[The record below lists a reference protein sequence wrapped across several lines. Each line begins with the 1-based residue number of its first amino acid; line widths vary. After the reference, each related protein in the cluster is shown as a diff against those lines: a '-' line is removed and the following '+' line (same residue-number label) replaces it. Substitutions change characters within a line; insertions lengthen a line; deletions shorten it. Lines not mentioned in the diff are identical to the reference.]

1 MAEGDL
7 KSIENHRESKHLRLE
22 HAPVHPTPPE
32 NYWTTRTQGVAQG
45 ASKLTIQDKKRGV
58 GIGGPNVIGTKT
70 KEPQGILNKI
80 LRTAPVNTPRWA
92 SYGKP

>member
-1 MAEGDL
+1 M
-7 KSIENHRESKHLRLE
+7 
-22 HAPVHPTPPE
+22 
-32 NYWTTRTQGVAQG
+32 
-45 ASKLTIQDKKRGV
+45 SKLILENKKRGV

-92 SYGKP
+92 SYGKPCGVLRKPPGNLKEILRFPRRIPEGILRITSRTS

>member
-1 MAEGDL
+1 M
-7 KSIENHRESKHLRLE
+7 
-22 HAPVHPTPPE
+22 
-32 NYWTTRTQGVAQG
+32 AQG

-92 SYGKP
+92 SHGKPRGVLRKPSGNLKEILRIHSRISEGILTNA